1 MKLNIVLAARK
12 NVRGG
17 ANEARMP
24 TNHIGIHGNGLELAC
39 N

>member
-1 MKLNIVLAARK
+1 MKLNIVLAAR
-12 NVRGG
+12 NNFSGG

-24 TNHIGIHGNGLELAC
+24 TNHIGIPGNGLELAC